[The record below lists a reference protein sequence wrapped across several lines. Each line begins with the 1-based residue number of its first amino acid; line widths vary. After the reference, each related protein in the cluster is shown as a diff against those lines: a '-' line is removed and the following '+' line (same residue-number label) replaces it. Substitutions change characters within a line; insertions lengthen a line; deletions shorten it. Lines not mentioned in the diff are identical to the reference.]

1 MIAAAPRLETLDWNA
16 IEGFLF
22 EDGYAHVAAVLD
34 PALCRS
40 LRDLYDGHDE
50 LFRSRVVM
58 ERYAFGRGEYRYFAE
73 PLVEPVAGL
82 RRGFYRALAPVAKR
96 WNAALGRAQRYPN
109 SLEEFGALCAARG
122 QRRPT
127 PLLLKYGPGDEN
139 RLHRDLYGEL
149 TFPLQL
155 TLFLSEPGRD
165 YSGGEFA
172 LVENLPRAQSRVEVI
187 VPQLGDMVIFPNDER
202 PVQRTRGEGF
212 TRTQLRHGVSRV
224 RSGERYALG
233 IIFHDA
239 P

>member
-1 MIAAAPRLETLDWNA
+1 MIAAAPRVETLDWSA
-16 IEGFLF
+16 IERALF
-22 EDGYAHVAAVLD
+22 GDGYAHVAAILE
-34 PALCRS
+34 PAACRA
-40 LRDLYDGHDE
+40 LRDLYQGHDD

-58 ERYAFGRGEYRYFAE
+58 ERHAFGRGEYRYFAE
-73 PLVEPVAGL
+73 PLIEPVAGL
-82 RRGFYRALAPVAKR
+82 RREFYRALVPVANR
-96 WNAALGRAQRYPN
+96 WNAALGRAQRYPPT
-109 SLEEFGALCAARG
+109 LEEFGSLCAAHG

-127 PLLLKYGPGDEN
+127 PLLLKYGVGDEN

-165 YSGGEFA
+165 YTGGEFA

-187 VPQLGDMVIFPNDER
+187 APRLGDLVVFPNDER
-202 PVQRTRGEGF
+202 PIQRAGGAGF
-212 TRTQLRHGVSRV
+212 ARSHLRHGVSRV